1 MEKVHFIGI
10 GGTGISAI
18 ARLLLERGIEV
29 SGTDLHASPYF
40 DSVTRLGARTQ
51 LGHHPDMALAAEV
64 VVRSSAVKDD
74 DPEVLAA
81 KDAGIPVLKR
91 SEFLP
96 QLTVGA
102 KTLAIA
108 GSHGKTTTTA
118 MVVHLLRA
126 AGLDPSFI
134 LGADIKGLHSN
145 AHSGMDDLF
154 VIEADEYDYMFL
166 GLTPTVSVVTNIEYD
181 HPDFFPTNRH
191 YTYAF
196 VDFLGKTVQEG
207 VALLGI
213 DDTGV
218 RKLLPF
224 LTFPNRKLLT
234 FGYDPSSDYQVVDY
248 MVIEAVQSFK
258 IRLPDGGEAG
268 PFSVHQPGKFNVLNA
283 AAALATAHVTGIDLR
298 ELGNAFAS
306 FEGTSRRF
314 DRVCGNTEIMVFNDY
329 GHHPSQLS
337 QTIQGARQS
346 YPGYKIWAVWEPH
359 TISRTKRLHKEFA
372 QAIAQA
378 DQTVILRLFGARETD
393 DSFSPQSFVSEAN
406 QKTCHYL
413 PDNQAAIEHILT
425 NRTGK
430 DLVIV
435 FSAGNGP
442 GFTKMLCEQISREHQ
457 ND

>member
-359 TISRTKRLHKEFA
+359 TISRTRRLQRDFTKALAE
-372 QAIAQA
+372 A
-378 DQTVILRLFGARETD
+378 DQSVILKLFGARED
-393 DSFSPQSFVSEAN
+393 DPSFTPGTIAN
-406 QKTCHYL
+406 EIGKGKCVYL
-413 PDNQAAIEHILT
+413 PENGEAINYIEQNLG
-425 NRTGK
+425 GK
-430 DLVIV
+430 DLLIV
-435 FSAGNGP
+435 FSAGKGP
-442 GFTKMLCEQISREHQ
+442 EFSTELCAKLNLEAS